1 MRQMTYGGDGSEKIS
16 CEHRESSGL
25 SPEALMRNSCRL
37 SAFMLVV
44 PFLQGCDLG
53 NLTGCY
59 QDCGGPPPPTQYNVI
74 GYPRAWI
81 DGLASPPNSGVRL
94 TMHVGD
100 TTTLYVVGAVTPPDY
115 IASDTM
121 RSVRW
126 TIDSSGTNA
135 TASITR
141 RNDGGGSLLALA
153 AGSVIVNDGSYGGS
167 GAACGMENNSYRC
180 DFVGEIRVEPRATG
194 AVRPIPV
201 AQAR

>member
-1 MRQMTYGGDGSEKIS
+1 
-16 CEHRESSGL
+16 
-25 SPEALMRNSCRL
+25 MRNSCRL

-81 DGLASPPNSGVRL
+81 DGLASP
-94 TMHVGD
+94 
-100 TTTLYVVGAVTPPDY
+100 
-115 IASDTM
+115 
-121 RSVRW
+121 
-126 TIDSSGTNA
+126 
-135 TASITR
+135 SITR

-153 AGSVIVNDGSYGGS
+153 AGSVIINDGSYGGS

-194 AVRPIPV
+194 AVRPISV